1 MIFTAH
7 ADGRFD
13 LAGRTTRCAL
23 GRSGVIAAADKR
35 EGDGASPLGV
45 WPIRRILYRPDRI
58 APPQTRLPVHP
69 IAPDDGWCDAPG
81 DPNYNRPVKLPYPA
95 SCEQLWREDHVYDL
109 VGVLAHNDDP
119 PVPLMGSAIFLHLAR
134 PGFEPTEGCVAL
146 QVWDMLQLLAVAE
159 PGAAISIV
167 DVNPH
172 PILESVTALGEAP
185 AARPPRPDVRV
196 LGPGSEE
203 G

>member
-13 LAGRTTRCAL
+13 LAGATARCAL
-23 GRSGVIAAADKR
+23 GRGGVIAAPDKR

-45 WPIRRILYRPDRI
+45 WPIRYILYRPDRL
-58 APPQTRLPVHP
+58 APPATRLPVRAL
-69 IAPDDGWCDAPG
+69 APDDGWCDAPG
-81 DPNYNRPVKLPYPA
+81 DPNYNRAVKLPYPA
-95 SCEQLWREDHVYDL
+95 SCEAMWREDHVYDL

-119 PVPLMGSAIFLHLAR
+119 PVPLLGSAIFLHLAR

-146 QVWDMLQLLAVAE
+146 QKLDLLRLLAIAE
-159 PGAAISIV
+159 TGSAISIV
-167 DVNPH
+167 DVHPH
-172 PILESVTALGEAP
+172 PLLESV
-185 AARPPRPDVRV
+185 AARSTPVLPPGRPG
-196 LGPGSEE
+196 LGASAPGAEE